1 MVTATREGS
10 IVGCTVGGAATAAHR
25 EPTTQQSKVKVEKMK
40 EAEVK
45 TERLGVKAEVED
57 EMNDNTTT
65 TIQHRQ
71 GYNGN
76 DVTTTS
82 DKQYS
87 DADEYN
93 DDTARTT
100 IGLQRYS
107 NNITTTI

>member
-1 MVTATREGS
+1 
-10 IVGCTVGGAATAAHR
+10 
-25 EPTTQQSKVKVEKMK
+25 MK

-45 TERLGVKAEVED
+45 TERLRVKAEVED

-71 GYNGN
+71 GFNGN